1 MERNTSLVSLCEEE
15 QRETSKLG
23 FLFIEMKLTGT
34 PQRKMIPGFWFFLP
48 SLPLCHRAQQ
58 LEEYQFLFLIGA
70 TTCSYC

>member
-15 QRETSKLG
+15 QRETPKLG

-48 SLPLCHRAQQ
+48 PLSLS
-58 LEEYQFLFLIGA
+58 A
-70 TTCSYC
+70 T